1 MSSRQSTTVSA
12 MDSIHL
18 SKKVEVT
25 KGDIKKEQKCT
36 DGIEKTTIV

>member
-1 MSSRQSTTVSA
+1 MSSRSLSTVSA

-18 SKKVEVT
+18 SKKAEVT

-36 DGIEKTTIV
+36 DGI